1 MLVLS
6 LAFILALVTSAIV
19 LLIGI
24 VIFSEVVEAMEIT
37 LPLGIT
43 GNQTEGTFFGIA
55 GGQASSLVLPLQVY
69 ELDKSLFSTNQTTII
84 SSVTITG
91 LGFTTDGVNGLARDP
106 TDGTFYGVA
115 KDQANSTNRHLISV
129 DPVTG
134 VGVDIGGMGQ
144 KFVTLGIK
152 ADGTLRTITGLG
164 ATTPFQYHSVDK
176 TNGQTTLLCTF
187 SHAFITA
194 GTTVGS
200 IAFNTKDGNMY
211 WLIGFVDPPSLDRM
225 TLLRIDNESTC
236 ALTDIGDSDPNGF
249 LPTISSLEVIG
260 LTYSPADDLFYGT
273 SLSGQSDPVVNP
285 TVPPCGVGAQLAVCR
300 ITYTITSTGVLSNGN
315 FGSFPSLPVF
325 VDIKSLSFDLAG
337 GGTNF
342 TSTEQSQL
350 DTFENA
356 QAIGFTVIGILPVA
370 LFFALFSIFSGRFE

>member
-1 MLVLS
+1 
-6 LAFILALVTSAIV
+6 
-19 LLIGI
+19 
-24 VIFSEVVEAMEIT
+24 MEIT

-43 GNQTEGTFFGIA
+43 GNQTEGKFYGIQ
-55 GGQASSLVLPLQVY
+55 GGSSATLPLQVH
-69 ELDKSLFSTNQTTII
+69 EINKTRFSTNQTTVI

-115 KDQANSTNRHLISV
+115 KDQANGTNRRLISI

-187 SHAFITA
+187 TQPFLPS

-200 IAFNTKDGNMY
+200 IAFNSKDGNMY
-211 WLIGFVDPPSLDRM
+211 WLIGFVDPPTIDRM

-236 ALTDIGDSDPNGF
+236 AFTDIGDSDP
-249 LPTISSLEVIG
+249 
-260 LTYSPADDLFYGT
+260 
-273 SLSGQSDPVVNP
+273 SGSQS
-285 TVPPCGVGAQLAVCR
+285 
-300 ITYTITSTGVLSNGN
+300 
-315 FGSFPSLPVF
+315 
-325 VDIKSLSFDLAG
+325 
-337 GGTNF
+337 
-342 TSTEQSQL
+342 
-350 DTFENA
+350 
-356 QAIGFTVIGILPVA
+356 
-370 LFFALFSIFSGRFE
+370 